1 MNKILSK
8 SKTIVRKYAPLA
20 LSCLATAGVVATA
33 ILSAKATPAAV
44 ELINAAKKDELVDE
58 NSKKE
63 VFLTSIKAAWKC
75 YLPTAAVGTAT
86 IACIVGSNV
95 LSSRQQVALMGAYAA
110 VQKTYSNYKN
120 KLKELYGE
128 ETHEAVMDAIVKE
141 KCEDIDIS
149 AAGSFYSSSLDFG
162 KETEPDV
169 LRTFYDPI
177 SERYFETTTAKV
189 IEAEYHLNR
198 NFLLGGTVSVNDL
211 YKFLGL
217 KETVDGDKLGWSSVD
232 GDIYWIDFNH
242 YVTTLDDGME
252 VHVIEPVFDPVI
264 DFDDSM

>member
-44 ELINAAKKDELVDE
+44 ELINAAKKDKPVDE
-58 NSKKE
+58 NSRRE

-128 ETHEAVMDAIVKE
+128 ETHEAIMEAIVKE
-141 KCEDIDIS
+141 KCEDVDIS
-149 AAGSFYSSSLDFG
+149 AVGSFYSSSLDFG

-169 LRTFYDPI
+169 IRTFYDPV

-198 NFLLGGTVSVNDL
+198 NFMLGGSVTVNNF
-211 YKFLGL
+211 YEFLGL
-217 KETVDGDKLGWSSVD
+217 KEIDDGDRLGWSCVN
-232 GDIYWIDFNH
+232 GDIYWIDFTH
-242 YVTTLDDGME
+242 YVTTLDDGMQ
-252 VHVIEPVFDPVI
+252 VHVIEPVFDPVT
-264 DFDDSM
+264 DFDDN